1 MDSFENLPS
10 HEAERRAY
18 FESLPLATETIHPVS
33 NYNSFINY
41 FQEMAK
47 KFGENPCVYY
57 QDLDINR
64 EIVVKKLTYEQV
76 DRISSNLACTLHPIL
91 ADDSVVSLME
101 NHSVHYYIFSLAIYK
116 LRIPILFLSTRNS
129 SQSTCHLLKQV
140 GAQTFIYGES
150 YSHIKKSV
158 VEELGIK
165 HLKMPDI
172 NIDEMI
178 EHPLN
183 ADSDKLLDRT
193 FTRKDLFKTLL
204 IVHSSGTTG
213 IPKAVRWSNQY
224 LMYYSQVVHYTLMIR
239 KQTEF
244 LGDKND
250 ISINLAPLCHTMG
263 LFASYFPIVLGSSLF
278 FFCQFPP
285 SVDEVFKVMKS
296 MDITRLVAP
305 PSYITQMI
313 HIMKETGDSQPFK
326 KMRVVMS
333 GGAPTSK
340 NTDEFLLKNRI
351 NFISVHGMSECV
363 GFLSSEF
370 SLDRIDS
377 NTFFFTEGSD
387 DHAFMEP
394 FDEDCHQL
402 IIRGGSFYLA
412 TGVSNRENGDYATKD
427 LFVKSKVKD
436 DGYIYAGRA
445 DDTLI
450 MSSGEKTNPLP
461 IEDIIRTNPLVSNCT
476 VIGEGRPCP
485 SVLIELN
492 FEVAKKFFLD
502 HIFKSVQGTVRKSN
516 TNAPRHSAILPEMIK
531 VIPLDAKLPVSDKG
545 TVVRKRAITQFEDG
559 INEMYSDFL
568 SQNDKRIKADRNNDK
583 NAVNIRAKV
592 LESIYRVLGSK
603 TLLKNDVSLFKQG
616 LTSIL
621 AIQLRNYISEDIHE
635 VPQAFFYEQ
644 QTIENIIN
652 ALEKITAYE
661 FNPVPMAN
669 QFDYKSTT
677 DILNKYLQRAS
688 EDLISQTEIVG
699 VPSDN
704 DEEHV
709 VLLTGVTGS
718 LGAYILLKL
727 LDNPR
732 VKKVYALVRSKED
745 TTLLDRIVDTFQERK
760 YPVAQLLD
768 NNRVKALPMQ
778 LEQKRLGLSNQLY
791 EKLKSEVTIIQAC
804 GWLIDFNQP
813 VSYFDTECISGLYNL
828 VKFANRK
835 EGSIPF
841 HFISSI
847 SASGGIGNEIIREV
861 PMPSDPKIASPIG
874 YGQSKF
880 IVEQLLQYLVEEKN
894 MPCFIYRV
902 GQLCGDRTTGLWNT
916 TDMYPLTLI
925 GGGSYLKKLPE
936 LNMTIDWLPLDI
948 AGDAIV
954 SIMLKNRKESACTKN
969 SYIFHIVNPN
979 DVSWSSLLDSLKKCG
994 MKFDVVEPESWVKEL
1009 ALRQDNPAYKLLGFY
1024 QKIFVNGLRG
1034 SHKWEIQSTGTLF
1047 PDINNAPTIND
1058 IFPKCLGF
1066 WQSIGFYTN

>member
-18 FESLPLATETIHPVS
+18 FESLPLATETIHP
-33 NYNSFINY
+33 
-41 FQEMAK
+41 
-47 KFGENPCVYY
+47 
-57 QDLDINR
+57 DLDINR

-250 ISINLAPLCHTMG
+250 ISINLAPL
-263 LFASYFPIVLGSSLF
+263 
-278 FFCQFPP
+278 
-285 SVDEVFKVMKS
+285 
-296 MDITRLVAP
+296 
-305 PSYITQMI
+305 
-313 HIMKETGDSQPFK
+313 
-326 KMRVVMS
+326 S

-351 NFISVHGMSECV
+351 NFISVHGMS
-363 GFLSSEF
+363 
-370 SLDRIDS
+370 DRIDS

-1058 IFPKCLGF
+1058 IFPKCLSF